1 MKNPVEGGATAGPYL
16 LTAALPWLYSA
27 AKRRQES
34 YFALLGCSRLSS
46 CAFCVGNPSLFSSLP
61 ATRQFGVITGVN
73 PVKGLAKHTPT
84 SLPTA
89 GVGTGAS
96 IQLFSVSQLLFFN
109 IFSSFPGA
117 APPAMLSRI
126 RAAAVPCSLARRGA
140 HTKEKGKPLM
150 LNPRTNKVGG
160 TLAANFLSS
169 SS

>member
-1 MKNPVEGGATAGPYL
+1 M
-16 LTAALPWLYSA
+16 
-27 AKRRQES
+27 
-34 YFALLGCSRLSS
+34 
-46 CAFCVGNPSLFSSLP
+46 
-61 ATRQFGVITGVN
+61 
-73 PVKGLAKHTPT
+73 KGLAEHTPI

-96 IQLFSVSQLLFFN
+96 IQLSSVSQLGFFIF
-109 IFSSFPGA
+109 IFSSPGA

-126 RAAAVPCSLARRGA
+126 RAAAAPCSLARRGA

-169 SS
+169 SSCQLGGPWPGVKPTPGSWVSDLAGGNLNSCLCKKWQLLRPAPAFCQELGQSHINAKHPRAGARRASKNKL